1 MGIDAIDAIDTIEE
15 GIEGDFLNRGSVSCQ
30 NNRPSEALFL
40 ASAGSKLR
48 FRLRLSL
55 AWSCPRYAISD
66 GGFAPRLR
74 GGWQRGG
81 GGSEGGASLGLFGEE
96 VVGEGGDVGYIDGAV
111 GVDVGDCYAV
121 GF

>member
-55 AWSCPRYAISD
+55 VWSCPRYAISD
-66 GGFAPRLR
+66 GGFRPSLV
-74 GGWQRGG
+74 GWVATR
-81 GGSEGGASLGLFGEE
+81 GGSEAGAAARAGWVLGYL
-96 VVGEGGDVGYIDGAV
+96 VRR
-111 GVDVGDCYAV
+111 
-121 GF
+121 

>member
-48 FRLRLSL
+48 FRLRL
-55 AWSCPRYAISD
+55 
-66 GGFAPRLR
+66 RLH
-74 GGWQRGG
+74 
-81 GGSEGGASLGLFGEE
+81 
-96 VVGEGGDVGYIDGAV
+96 
-111 GVDVGDCYAV
+111 GVAQNMPSPMAGV
-121 GF
+121 

>member
-30 NNRPSEALFL
+30 NNRPSEAHH
-40 ASAGSKLR
+40 SR
-48 FRLRLSL
+48 FRYLQAALQASPRLHGEIHDTPSPMAGLRL
-55 AWSCPRYAISD
+55 ACEA
-66 GGFAPRLR
+66 
-74 GGWQRGG
+74 
-81 GGSEGGASLGLFGEE
+81 GGSEGGGAGFGLFGEE

-111 GVDVGDCYAV
+111 GVDVGDCFAV

>member
-66 GGFAPRLR
+66 GGFA
-74 GGWQRGG
+74 
-81 GGSEGGASLGLFGEE
+81 ASLPDFLFFSIPPGSISP
-96 VVGEGGDVGYIDGAV
+96 GTIPAHQSSAIKRAV
-111 GVDVGDCYAV
+111 QKNATLQKSGVRYFSA
-121 GF
+121 